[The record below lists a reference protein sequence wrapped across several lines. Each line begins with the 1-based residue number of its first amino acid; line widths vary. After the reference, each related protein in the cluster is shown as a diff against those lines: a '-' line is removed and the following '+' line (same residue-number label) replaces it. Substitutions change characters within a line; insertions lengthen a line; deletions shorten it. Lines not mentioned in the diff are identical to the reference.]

1 MRSRTLRTKHAHS
14 PLPHRTPTGDA
25 FPPPSLLR
33 LAPVQAA
40 PAVNQLGPCALSRA
54 RPVDAFC
61 TRFSYATPR
70 QHVLCHCT
78 SKIPIQHG
86 LHRPQHQPVAPQ
98 GRDIQ
103 LDRYTRY
110 TGVDL
115 RQRSL
120 QCMPG
125 AAGPSQRSSARVRVR
140 QAASQ
145 RPCGCS
151 CRPPE
156 DLGHN
161 QGWGPLLGASPVGNS
176 VVRPPG
182 PVWPVWAAAL
192 RSATAASRLAAAF
205 LHGQLPW
212 PAALRAANGVL
223 T

>member
-1 MRSRTLRTKHAHS
+1 MLRVH
-14 PLPHRTPTGDA
+14 
-25 FPPPSLLR
+25 
-33 LAPVQAA
+33 
-40 PAVNQLGPCALSRA
+40 SRA
-54 RPVDAFC
+54 RPVNAFC
-61 TRFSYATPR
+61 TRFSHATR
-70 QHVLCHCT
+70 HEHVLCHCT
-78 SKIPIQHG
+78 SKIPVQHG

-98 GRDIQ
+98 GQDIQ
-103 LDRYTRY
+103 INRNARY

-115 RQRSL
+115 RQRPL
-120 QCMPG
+120 QSMPG
-125 AAGPSQRSSARVRVR
+125 AAGPSQRSPARASVR
-140 QAASQ
+140 QAGCQ
-145 RPCGCS
+145 RACACC
-151 CRPPE
+151 CRRPE
-156 DLGHN
+156 YLGHV

>member
-1 MRSRTLRTKHAHS
+1 MVRRH
-14 PLPHRTPTGDA
+14 
-25 FPPPSLLR
+25 
-33 LAPVQAA
+33 
-40 PAVNQLGPCALSRA
+40 SRA
-54 RPVDAFC
+54 RLVDAFC

-78 SKIPIQHG
+78 SKIPSQQG
-86 LHRPQHQPVAPQ
+86 LHRPQHQPVAPR

-103 LDRYTRY
+103 LDRYARY
-110 TGVDL
+110 IRVDL
-115 RQRSL
+115 RQTSL
-120 QCMPG
+120 QPMPG
-125 AAGPSQRSSARVRVR
+125 AAGPSQRSLARAGVR
-140 QAASQ
+140 QSASQ
-145 RPCGCS
+145 RQGGCC
-151 CRPPE
+151 CRRLE

-161 QGWGPLLGASPVGNS
+161 QGWGPLLGASPVGDS